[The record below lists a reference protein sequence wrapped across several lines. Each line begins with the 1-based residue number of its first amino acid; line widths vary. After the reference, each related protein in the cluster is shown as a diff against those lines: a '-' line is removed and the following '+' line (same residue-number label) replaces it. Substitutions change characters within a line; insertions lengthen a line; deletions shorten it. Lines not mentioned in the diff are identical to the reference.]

1 MSPKDK
7 PLVWMHGEVKTPPFA
22 KLARLQAGFL
32 LRLLQRGE
40 KIAMPHSRPM
50 PSIGRRC
57 CELRVPDDKVSWRIV
72 YRIDKDAVVILEVF
86 SKKTGKTPKSIIET
100 CKGDLE
106 NMTVDKRKK
115 EKLARKGW
123 KTGSVAE
130 FLDLSTEE
138 SAYIEMKLA
147 LSEKLRE
154 RRRRNKLT
162 QAELAK
168 AIESSQSRV
177 AKMEAGDPTVS
188 IDLLVK
194 SLLALGVSKK
204 ELGRTIS

>member
-1 MSPKDK
+1 M
-7 PLVWMHGEVKTPPFA
+7 
-22 KLARLQAGFL
+22 
-32 LRLLQRGE
+32 
-40 KIAMPHSRPM
+40 
-50 PSIGRRC
+50 
-57 CELRVPDDKVSWRIV
+57 
-72 YRIDKDAVVILEVF
+72 
-86 SKKTGKTPKSIIET
+86 
-100 CKGDLE
+100 
-106 NMTVDKRKK
+106 DKRKK
-115 EKLARKGW
+115 DKLARKGW

-130 FLDLSTEE
+130 FLDLSAEE

-147 LSEKLRE
+147 LSKKLKE
-154 RRRRNKLT
+154 RRRRTKLT

>member
-1 MSPKDK
+1 MGDRESSWQDYRCLQPKADIRPEAVTGILIFDRSIVTK
-7 PLVWMHGEVKTPPFA
+7 PQVKNHGNASYWQALSGTHLYSKYSRPNSYRSC
-22 KLARLQAGFL
+22 KARL
-32 LRLLQRGE
+32 REYDYGE
-40 KIAMPHSRPM
+40 
-50 PSIGRRC
+50 
-57 CELRVPDDKVSWRIV
+57 
-72 YRIDKDAVVILEVF
+72 
-86 SKKTGKTPKSIIET
+86 
-100 CKGDLE
+100 
-106 NMTVDKRKK
+106 RKK
-115 EKLARKGW
+115 ERLAKKGW

-130 FLDLSTEE
+130 FLVLSAEE
-138 SAYIEMKLA
+138 SACIEIKLA

-154 RRRRNKLT
+154 RRRRKKLT

>member
-1 MSPKDK
+1 MKR
-7 PLVWMHGEVKTPPFA
+7 V
-22 KLARLQAGFL
+22 RRGF
-32 LRLLQRGE
+32 E
-40 KIAMPHSRPM
+40 STTM
-50 PSIGRRC
+50 
-57 CELRVPDDKVSWRIV
+57 
-72 YRIDKDAVVILEVF
+72 
-86 SKKTGKTPKSIIET
+86 
-100 CKGDLE
+100 
-106 NMTVDKRKK
+106 DKRKK
-115 EKLARKGW
+115 EKLAKKGW
-123 KTGSVAE
+123 KVGSVAE
-130 FLDLSTEE
+130 FLDLSAEE

-154 RRRRNKLT
+154 RRRRKKLT

-194 SLLALGVSKK
+194 SLLALGMSKK

>member
-1 MSPKDK
+1 
-7 PLVWMHGEVKTPPFA
+7 MHGEIKTPPFS
-22 KLARLQAGFL
+22 KMARLDAGFL

-50 PSIGRRC
+50 PSVGRRC
-57 CELRVPDDKVSWRIV
+57 HELRIPDDNLSWRIV
-72 YRIDKDAVVILEVF
+72 YRIDEDAIVIAEVF
-86 SKKTGKTPKSIIET
+86 LRRPARNRKASLILLKRDFES
-100 CKGDLE
+100 
-106 NMTVDKRKK
+106 MTMDKRKK
-115 EKLARKGW
+115 QTLAKQVW
-123 KTGSVAE
+123 KTGPVAE
-130 FLDLSTEE
+130 FLDLSAEE

-154 RRRRNKLT
+154 RRRRKKLT